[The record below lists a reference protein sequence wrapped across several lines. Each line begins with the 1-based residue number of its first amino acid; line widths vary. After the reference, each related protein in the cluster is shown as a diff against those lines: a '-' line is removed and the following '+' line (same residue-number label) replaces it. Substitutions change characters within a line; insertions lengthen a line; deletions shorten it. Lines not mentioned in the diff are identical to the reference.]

1 MKIVNLV
8 VDLVR
13 TAAAAAAGVAGI
25 PVAEHAGIVAAAAGP
40 ERPVWG
46 WSQRN
51 SSRVWG
57 CWPGHAC
64 NDPGKHKKST
74 NSKHKHER
82 TCDRFIL

>member
-1 MKIVNLV
+1 MKIVSRA

-13 TAAAAAAGVAGI
+13 TAAAGVAEI
-25 PVAEHAGIVAAAAGP
+25 PAAEHAGIVADAAAAEP

-57 CWPGHAC
+57 YWPGHAC
-64 NDPGKHKKST
+64 NDPEK
-74 NSKHKHER
+74 
-82 TCDRFIL
+82 

>member
-1 MKIVNLV
+1 MKIVSCA

-13 TAAAAAAGVAGI
+13 TAAAGVAEI
-25 PVAEHAGIVAAAAGP
+25 AAVEHAGIVAAAAEP

-57 CWPGHAC
+57 YWPGHVC
-64 NDPGKHKKST
+64 NDPEKNTKGCT
-74 NSKHKHER
+74 NTSMRGLVMDLGYRK
-82 TCDRFIL
+82 

>member
-1 MKIVNLV
+1 MKIVNRV

-13 TAAAAAAGVAGI
+13 TAAAAGVAGI
-25 PVAEHAGIVAAAAGP
+25 PVAEHAGIVAAAAAGP

-64 NDPGKHKKST
+64 NDPGKTQKEHKQQT
-74 NSKHKHER
+74 QA
-82 TCDRFIL
+82 